1 MKSLKIVLPHKVT
14 FFSQIGCAGLTSEE
28 KKLYEF
34 NARMQITL
42 WSPPTDRVL
51 HDYAWKQWSGL

>member
-1 MKSLKIVLPHKVT
+1 MKHFLM
-14 FFSQIGCAGLTSEE
+14 QIDFAGLTSEE

-42 WSPPTDRVL
+42 WSPPTDPAL